1 MTIFSRS
8 LIVLALTGSVSAA
21 MATPS
26 FDSLTIRSTEIS
38 AKNESPRQLIS
49 VDPNTGERTDTQF
62 NDSDVR
68 GWEVD
73 YSEQL
78 NDNTY
83 WFAGYRNDRQSLTEH
98 SQIYQPSP
106 ITISNYFNQTNITT
120 RQYTLGAGYIFELSE
135 HTTFDINGSIGRMKL
150 KVDDFHQMDSEQT
163 TTTFLLRSHHYS
175 TVAGYNARLRHEF
188 TEDLEFYT
196 SIGGERWYADEDDTI
211 SVQTIGLNY
220 FIFDET
226 AISVEY
232 GKYDGEER
240 SAVGVHFTF

>member
-38 AKNESPRQLIS
+38 APNEFPETVYY
-49 VDPNTGERTDTQF
+49 VDPNTGREIQTQR
-62 NDSDVR
+62 NESDVN
-68 GWEVD
+68 GWELK

-83 WFAGYRNDRQSLTEH
+83 WFANYRNDRFSQTEY
-98 SQIYQPSP
+98 SQMSQPTP
-106 ITISNYFNQTNITT
+106 PVIANLFNETNVST
-120 RQYTLGAGYIFELSE
+120 RHYTWGAGYIFNLSE
-135 HTTFDINGSIGRMKL
+135 HTTVDFSGSIGRMKL
-150 KVDDFHQMDSEQT
+150 KAKDFFRYTSGQSANSYVENVRT
-163 TTTFLLRSHHYS
+163 YS
-175 TVAGYNARLRHEF
+175 TVAGYGARFRHEF

-232 GKYDGEER
+232 GKYDDEER